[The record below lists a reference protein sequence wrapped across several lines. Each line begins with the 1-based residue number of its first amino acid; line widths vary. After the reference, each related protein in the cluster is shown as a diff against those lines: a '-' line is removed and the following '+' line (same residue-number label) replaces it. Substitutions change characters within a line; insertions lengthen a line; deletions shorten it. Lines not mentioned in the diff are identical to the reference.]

1 MSEEKSVPNEQE
13 EVASNDQVDT
23 QQAEELGA
31 GSDEISSLD
40 EQAQDAASLEALQQQ
55 LGTALAEANE
65 AKEHVLR
72 AQAEMQNVQRRAK
85 QDVEKAHK
93 FALDKFSNELLP
105 VVDSLERALETA
117 TPTGEEAS
125 KAMHEG
131 IELTLKMFLDVL
143 KKFNIEQLDPVGE
156 PFDPQFHE
164 AMAMQ
169 ESQDAEPGTVLA
181 AIQKGYTLNGRL
193 VRPAMVVVSK
203 ASATKIDEKA

>member
-1 MSEEKSVPNEQE
+1 MNQDERQVNANAPPTDNVVDDEAPVNENPF
-13 EVASNDQVDT
+13 S
-23 QQAEELGA
+23 
-31 GSDEISSLD
+31 D
-40 EQAQDAASLEALQQQ
+40 EQAQEDTEELDELQSLRTELEQ
-55 LGTALAEANE
+55 
-65 AKEHVLR
+65 
-72 AQAEMQNVQRRAK
+72 AQAKVEENWSFYLSARAEVDNIKKRAERDVQN
-85 QDVEKAHK
+85 AHK

-117 TPTGEEAS
+117 APSSEDAS

-143 KKFNIEQLDPVGE
+143 KKFNVEQLNPVGE

-169 ESQDAEPGTVLA
+169 ESQDTEPGTVLA
-181 AIQKGYTLNGRL
+181 AIQKGYVLNGRL

>member
-1 MSEEKSVPNEQE
+1 MSEEKSASNEPENNTSNEQ
-13 EVASNDQVDT
+13 VDPLLT
-23 QQAEELGA
+23 EELEA
-31 GSDEISSLD
+31 SSGEVG
-40 EQAQDAASLEALQQQ
+40 EQAQEGASVEVLQQQ
-55 LGTALAEANE
+55 LEAALTETAQ
-65 AKEHVLR
+65 AKDQVIR
-72 AQAEMQNVQRRAK
+72 AQAEMQNIQRRAK

-117 TPTGEEAS
+117 APAADEEAV

-156 PFDPQFHE
+156 PFDPQYHE

-181 AIQKGYTLNGRL
+181 AIQKGYLLNGRL
-193 VRPAMVVVSK
+193 VRPAMVVVAK
-203 ASATKIDEKA
+203 ASETKIDEKA

>member
-1 MSEEKSVPNEQE
+1 MSEEKSAPNEQDE
-13 EVASNDQVDT
+13 TASNDQADFL
-23 QQAEELGA
+23 QSEELETNA
-31 GSDEISSLD
+31 DAVDLSAD
-40 EQAQDAASLEALQQQ
+40 QAQEMLSLEELQQQ
-55 LGTALAEANE
+55 LDAALIDA
-65 AKEHVLR
+65 
-72 AQAEMQNVQRRAK
+72 AQAKDQQLRIQAESQNIQRRAK

-117 TPTGEEAS
+117 PPAGEEAS

-156 PFDPQFHE
+156 PFDPQYHE

-181 AIQKGYTLNGRL
+181 AIQKGYVLNGRL

>member
-13 EVASNDQVDT
+13 EVANNDQVNT

-40 EQAQDAASLEALQQQ
+40 EQTQDAASLEILQQQ
-55 LGTALAEANE
+55 LDAALAEAKE
-65 AKEHVLR
+65 AKDQVLR

-117 TPTGEEAS
+117 APTGEEAS

-143 KKFNIEQLDPVGE
+143 KKFNVEQLDPVGE